1 MGKLI
6 DLTGQRFGRLVV
18 LKENGRSER
27 GHVLWLCQCDCGNQC
42 TALGYKLRIGE
53 IQSCGCYRR
62 ESTGNK
68 FRKYQSVNHR
78 LYRIWKLMHSR
89 CYTKSNPKYKNYGAR
104 GIEIAPEWRVDFKAF
119 ELWALS
125 HGYRD
130 DLTIDRIDVN
140 GPYSPDNCRW
150 ATNITQCNN
159 KTDNVYLKYNG
170 QEKSIAEWAR
180 LIGIKA
186 TTLYARIH
194 AGWSVEEALSTMP
207 RYGNRVKKKKK

>member
-1 MGKLI
+1 
-6 DLTGQRFGRLVV
+6 
-18 LKENGRSER
+18 
-27 GHVLWLCQCDCGNQC
+27 
-42 TALGYKLRIGE
+42 
-53 IQSCGCYRR
+53 
-62 ESTGNK
+62 
-68 FRKYQSVNHR
+68 
-78 LYRIWKLMHSR
+78 MHNR

-104 GIEIAPEWRVDFKAF
+104 GIEIAPEWRSDFKAF

-159 KTDNVYLKYNG
+159 KTDTVYLEYNG
-170 QEKSIAEWAR
+170 QKKSIADWAR
-180 LIGIKA
+180 LTGIKA

-194 AGWSVEEALSTMP
+194 TGWSVEEALSIMP
-207 RYGNRVKKKKK
+207 RYGNRVKKK